1 MVYMHYDFVMCCY
14 LYRKGV
20 VHHYYTGTL
29 YNRVTTHIA
38 VQFGLSSELSVVI
51 VVAITVTIT
60 DWLGSTQHHRIGLS
74 SVHDKVL
81 TSVALEHDSPVLVC
95 TNTAVWPMIRL
106 WLDPYSIALRPDPPV
121 WVYTNTAVLT
131 YNLSVIRSLFPSNW
145 NTTCLYEA
153 NITVA
158 SAYGPPSHRAWSPSR
173 CITIHLW
180 WSFSRCRVTKRFGG
194 DMILI
199 PAASYV

>member
-1 MVYMHYDFVMCCY
+1 M
-14 LYRKGV
+14 
-20 VHHYYTGTL
+20 
-29 YNRVTTHIA
+29 A

-51 VVAITVTIT
+51 VIAITVTIT
-60 DWLGSTQHHRIGLS
+60 GWPGSTQHRRIGLS

-81 TSVALEHDSPVLVC
+81 TFVALEHDSPVLVC
-95 TNTAVWPMIRL
+95 TNTAAWPMIRP
-106 WLDPYSIALRPDPPV
+106 WLDPYSITLRPDPSV
-121 WVYTNTAVLT
+121 WIYTNTAVLT

-145 NTTCLYEA
+145 NMTRLYET

-158 SAYGPPSHRAWSPSR
+158 SAYEPPGHRAWSPSR

-180 WSFSRCRVTKRFGG
+180 WSFSRCRVTKRFDG